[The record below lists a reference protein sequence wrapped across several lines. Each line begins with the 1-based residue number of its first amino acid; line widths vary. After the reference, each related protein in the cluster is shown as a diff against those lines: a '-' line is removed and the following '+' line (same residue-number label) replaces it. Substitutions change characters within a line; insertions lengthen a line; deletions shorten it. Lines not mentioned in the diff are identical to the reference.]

1 MTPDPLTFYAWA
13 ARPTGPLSDLY
24 MTGEQTEAVYRWL
37 SSILSQ
43 AREDERDC
51 DAHGD
56 TIRYRCT
63 HYQQGRKD
71 GYAAALRD
79 AVDNCWGAVAE
90 IPAVELWD
98 GAKAAWWI
106 VKADALAA
114 IEALANVTNPV
125 TIDAPE
131 VK

>member
-1 MTPDPLTFYAWA
+1 MSHDPLCPRYEAYIHEKSCA
-13 ARPTGPLSDLY
+13 LCDLIAR
-24 MTGEQTEAVYRWL
+24 V
-37 SSILSQ
+37 
-43 AREDERDC
+43 REDERGKD
-51 DAHGD
+51 HW
-56 TIRYRCT
+56 
-63 HYQQGRKD
+63 QLSEQGKRD

-114 IEALANVTNPV
+114 IEALGGETTEPADTGWSSGFW
-125 TIDAPE
+125 D
-131 VK
+131 KR